1 MSKLPPKQA
10 EFVKQYLVD
19 LNASAAAM
27 RAGYSAKTAD
37 QIAYQLLQKTSV
49 REAIQAAMEER
60 SRRTEITADRVLQE
74 LARMAFFDARRLF
87 ANDGS
92 PLPVTEMDEDTARA
106 VVGLD
111 VATVGNAD
119 IGIGQVLKLKLADKK
134 GALELLGRHLGM
146 WKDKTEISGPD
157 GGPIVTKSAAEMTD
171 DELAAIAAGKRT

>member
-1 MSKLPPKQA
+1 MSKLPSKQA

-19 LNASAAAM
+19 LNASAAAI

-60 SRRTEITADRVLQE
+60 SKRTEITADRVLQE

-106 VVGLD
+106 VIGLD
-111 VATVGNAD
+111 VATIGNGEV
-119 IGIGQVLKLKLADKK
+119 GIGQVLKLKLADKK

-146 WKDKTEISGPD
+146 WKDKTEISGPN
-157 GGPIVTKSAAEMTD
+157 GGPVESKGTLTVEFVRANPDS
-171 DELAAIAAGKRT
+171 

>member
-60 SRRTEITADRVLQE
+60 SKRTEITADRVLQE

-87 ANDGS
+87 ADNGE
-92 PLPVTEMDEDTARA
+92 PLPVTAMDEDTARA

-111 VATVGNAD
+111 VATIGNGEVGV
-119 IGIGQVLKLKLADKK
+119 GQVMKLKLADKK

-146 WKDKTEISGPD
+146 WKDKTELTGPN
-157 GGPIVTKSAAEMTD
+157 GGPLQQSVQIEFVAPTD
-171 DELAAIAAGKRT
+171 RAKE